1 MIASRDTASDDSD
14 DGNGSGC
21 CDKGLVTLLKDHYLL
36 TSLLIFIPFGFISH
50 FQEWAPWARFVCN
63 FFSILPMAWLIGA
76 STEALAGETND
87 LIGGL
92 MNATFGNIVEMLL
105 CIAGIRNDQITVVK
119 CTLLGSILSNLL
131 LVMGSAFIWGG
142 IHTKEPDGIQKF
154 KREGAGAG
162 SSLLILSVL
171 GIVLPTMYA
180 VEIPSGTAAIR
191 DISRSFSVLL
201 LIAYAQYL
209 YFQLISHPKMFSAD
223 DDDDEDNE
231 DMKWKAA
238 TVVLGICTVLTAC
251 CSEFLIQA
259 LEGTI
264 ETWQVSKEFIGII
277 VLPIIGNA
285 AEHYTAIIVAGR
297 DKMDLSLSVAV
308 GSACQMALF
317 ATPVTVMFGWILDK
331 DVDLNFHRFQ
341 AGVYVL
347 AVLLVS
353 NILKDGTSNWLEGSM
368 LLMAYVA
375 IAFIYYFE
383 QDGFPASVTS
393 R

>member
-1 MIASRDTASDDSD
+1 MNSSRDSASDESD
-14 DGNGSGC
+14 DEGGF
-21 CDKGLVTLLKDHYLL
+21 CDKGLVNLLKEHYLL
-36 TSLLIFIPFGFISH
+36 TSLLAFIPFGFASH
-50 FQEWAPWARFVCN
+50 FYEWAPWARFVCN

-76 STEALAGETND
+76 STEALANETGD

-92 MNATFGNIVEMLL
+92 LNATFGNIVEMLL
-105 CIAGIRNDQITVVK
+105 CIAGMLNDQITVVK

-142 IHTKEPDGIQKF
+142 INTKEPDGLQKF
-154 KREGAGAG
+154 KREGAGAS

-180 VEIPSGTAAIR
+180 VEIPSGVEATR

-201 LIAYAQYL
+201 LIAYVQYL

-223 DDDDEDNE
+223 DDDDDDND
-231 DMKWKAA
+231 DMKCKAA
-238 TVVLGICTVLTAC
+238 VLVLGICTVLTAC
-251 CSEFLIQA
+251 CSEFLIES
-259 LEGTI
+259 LEGAI
-264 ETWQVSKEFIGII
+264 DTWHVSKEFLGII

-317 ATPVTVMFGWILDK
+317 ATPVTVLIGWAFGK
-331 DVDLNFHRFQ
+331 DIDLNFHRFQ

-347 AVLLVS
+347 AVILVS

-368 LLMAYVA
+368 LLMAYIA

-383 QDGFPASVTS
+383 QDGFPAPVTGY
-393 R
+393 